1 MLMIRSEKLIYQMLP
16 KTIAENL
23 KFGKPTSKMFESAT
37 VLFSEVS
44 EFVFAFAFVSVFD
57 PLLQD

>member
-1 MLMIRSEKLIYQMLP
+1 MLP

-44 EFVFAFAFVSVFD
+44 VFVFAFVFVFD